1 MINLRFVAKT
11 YDHYMNGDDSIDTW
25 RRDGLLFETSK
36 TIMSPGL
43 RVVAACKTNE
53 MDFNAKFAN
62 PEVFHKE
69 HFKSNTVNKGH
80 KYFGNH
86 SKERGFNRVVTSQ
99 NFRVCA
105 SIKMEEHDFNA
116 KRDQGNMSRCIITPS
131 LKAGNIDADLDS
143 ISKDS
148 ERNDNGAQF
157 SVGTD
162 SSSTGIR
169 QIGLGFKM
177 ATSKSEAVKAS
188 TASLQGP
195 DTTKVITKSIGEELS
210 VDRAVKHSLTTA
222 RVTSTAADSTS
233 KETKIYKEKK
243 PDHSYISII
252 SKAILSSPEQR
263 LVLSEIYEFTE
274 RNYPYFQEK
283 GPGWRNSIRHNLSL
297 NDCFIKAGRSPD
309 GKGHFWAINPLN
321 YDDFRKGDFRRRRTQ
336 RKARKAVDRISHEQ
350 GYTERHG
357 RSPIR
362 TEHGKTI
369 KQQRRKTIPIV
380 RPVYRFDLPSP
391 LIPIPR
397 RLSLPSADISL
408 HSGLQNSATNC
419 NFNCRGG
426 AKPRKFDVESLLL
439 PEEPKYGHVEH
450 CVECSA
456 LRLHK
461 AHESNKAPPYEPRS
475 SHGQQSFGCLQLTTP
490 PCICSFQK
498 S

>member
-1 MINLRFVAKT
+1 
-11 YDHYMNGDDSIDTW
+11 MNGDDSIDTW
-25 RRDGLLFETSK
+25 RRDGLLFETFK
-36 TIMSPGL
+36 TIMSPGF
-43 RVVAACKTNE
+43 RVVAACKTDE

-62 PEVFHKE
+62 PEVCSKK
-69 HFKSNTVNKGH
+69 HFKSNTMDKGH

-86 SKERGFNRVVTSQ
+86 SKERGFNRVVMSQ
-99 NFRVCA
+99 HFRVRA

-116 KRDQGNMSRCIITPS
+116 KRDQGNMSRCIVTSPS
-131 LKAGNIDADLDS
+131 KAGNIAADLDS
-143 ISKDS
+143 VSKDS
-148 ERNDNGAQF
+148 KRKDNGGQF

-162 SSSTGIR
+162 SSSIGTR

-188 TASLQGP
+188 TGSLQGP
-195 DTTKVITKSIGEELS
+195 VAGKVIAKSIGEEKS
-210 VDRAVKHSLTTA
+210 VDRAVKYSLATT

-233 KETKIYKEKK
+233 KETKICKEKK

-336 RKARKAVDRISHEQ
+336 RRAKKPVERISQER
-350 GYTERHG
+350 GYTERHR

-362 TEHGKTI
+362 TQHEKTI

-380 RPVYRFDLPSP
+380 RPVYHFDLPSP

-397 RLSLPSADISL
+397 RFSLPSANISL
-408 HSGLQNSATNC
+408 HAELQNSATNC
-419 NFNCRGG
+419 NFHCRGG
-426 AKPRKFDVESLLL
+426 AKPRKFDVESILR
-439 PEEPKYGHVEH
+439 PEEPKHRHVEH
-450 CVECSA
+450 CVECST
-456 LRLHK
+456 LK
-461 AHESNKAPPYEPRS
+461 FNKCHESNKAPPYEPRS
-475 SHGQQSFGCLQLTTP
+475 SHGQQLFNCLHFTAP
-490 PCICSFQK
+490 PCVCSFQK